1 MVVCNVSMEK
11 GMICIHKMETSHLAM
26 IHKKLKNKTF
36 WLTIKKEN
44 AKINVSNVPG
54 MHKRKIQEEEL

>member
-26 IHKKLKNKTF
+26 IHKKV
-36 WLTIKKEN
+36 KKQ
-44 AKINVSNVPG
+44 NVLVDN
-54 MHKRKIQEEEL
+54 